1 MLARKKAE
9 RYSSFM
15 LLQDLTEWDLSL
27 CSVSPD
33 PLGLVPTSNLGA
45 LWSDPLL
52 DDYPDRSEVL
62 YPLLSVTL

>member
-1 MLARKKAE
+1 
-9 RYSSFM
+9 M